1 MKVMNKRTLLLATKN
16 KDKIT
21 EISQLFANLPITLV
35 SALDFK
41 ELPQVEED
49 GDTLE
54 ANAIKK
60 ATEYSRAT
68 GLPAIADDTGLEV
81 DALNGEPGVNSARYA
96 GEQASYKDNV
106 QKLLR
111 EMQGVVPA
119 KRTARFRTV
128 IAFAINDQVTT
139 VTGECEGV
147 IIEFPSGGQGFG
159 YDPVFYV
166 PEHECTFA
174 EMDLELKNRIS
185 HRGRALVKIREYL
198 EKHFINK

>member
-1 MKVMNKRTLLLATKN
+1 MNNKTLLLATKN

-35 SALDFK
+35 TARDLTD
-41 ELPQVEED
+41 LPRVEED

-96 GEQASYKDNV
+96 GEHATYNDNV
-106 QKLLR
+106 QKLLQA
-111 EMQGVVPA
+111 MQGVKPA
-119 KRTARFRTV
+119 ARTARFKTV
-128 IAFAINDQVTT
+128 IAFVNGDVIET
-139 VTGECEGV
+139 VTGQCEGV
-147 IIEFPSGGQGFG
+147 IIEYPSGGQGFG

-166 PEHECTFA
+166 PEYDRTFA
-174 EMDLELKNRIS
+174 EMDVELKNQIS
-185 HRGRALVKIREYL
+185 HRGRALVKIKDYL
-198 EKHFINK
+198 EKNFINS

>member
-1 MKVMNKRTLLLATKN
+1 MNNKTLLLATKN

-41 ELPQVEED
+41 ELPRVEED

-60 ATEYSRAT
+60 AVEYSRAT
-68 GLPAIADDTGLEV
+68 GLPTIADDTGLEV

-96 GEQASYKDNV
+96 GDHASYSDNV

-111 EMQGVVPA
+111 AMQGVKPA
-119 KRTARFRTV
+119 ERTARFKTV
-128 IAFAINDQVTT
+128 IAFANGDVIET
-139 VTGECEGV
+139 VTGQCEGV

-166 PEHECTFA
+166 PEYDRTFA
-174 EMDLELKNRIS
+174 EVDVELKNQIS
-185 HRGRALVKIREYL
+185 HRGRALVKMKEYL
-198 EKHFINK
+198 EKHFINI